1 MQLVNHYRILV
12 VCDRIL
18 CPDLFDEIDEIHEQP
33 VNLSVCRIMDRIGIK
48 FRRNDFIQDTFLPIP
63 ITHIQEVILNM
74 VLGIFVRF
82 LVFKSHCNQIFLFLI
97 SEIRIVSLLTCNSHC
112 HLFFATKFLT

>member
-63 ITHIQEVILNM
+63 VTHIQEVILNM

-97 SEIRIVSLLTCNSHC
+97 KLRIIGLLTCNSHL

>member
-18 CPDLFDEIDEIHEQP
+18 CPDLFDEIDKIYEQP
-33 VNLSVCRIMDRIGIK
+33 INLSICRIMDRIGIK

-63 ITHIQEVILNM
+63 VTHIQEVVLNM

-97 SEIRIVSLLTCNSHC
+97 EEI
-112 HLFFATKFLT
+112 